1 MTDFREKL
9 RRLPDSELE
18 VMQVLWSLSA
28 PVARSAVE
36 TALAETHPMAQTTV
50 LTLLSRLADKG
61 FIAVEKAGRS
71 SVYTPL
77 VEQRDY
83 LASQSSRFYEKLCGG
98 SVSAFAAALCDSGL
112 SREELAELRRL
123 LEENAL

>member
-1 MTDFREKL
+1 MKEHP

-18 VMQVLWSLSA
+18 VMQALWSLTA
-28 PVARSAVE
+28 PASRSAVE
-36 TALAETHPMAQTTV
+36 AVLAKTHPMAQTTV

-61 FIAVEKAGRS
+61 FIQIEKAGRG

-77 VEQRDY
+77 VGKREY

-112 SREELAELRRL
+112 SREELSELRRL